1 MLITI
6 GAYIKGLIEI
16 QDHNYSKSIGFIFKN
31 MNLTVGLKIFL

>member
-16 QDHNYSKSIGFIFKN
+16 QDHIVKVLALF
-31 MNLTVGLKIFL
+31 LKT